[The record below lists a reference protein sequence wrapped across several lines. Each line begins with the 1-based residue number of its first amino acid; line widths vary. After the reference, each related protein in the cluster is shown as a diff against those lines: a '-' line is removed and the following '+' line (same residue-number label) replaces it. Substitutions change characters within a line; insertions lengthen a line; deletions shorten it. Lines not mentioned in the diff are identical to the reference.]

1 MDLIKF
7 HEDAAITINNTSL
20 FSEAEKQCLIA
31 VSENMEKAHQN
42 SQVFRTDTEARMSVL
57 NDIKFPTPA
66 SKYYQSLREMNVHQD
81 QLVYLLYDYEDK
93 KQDLK
98 IIEAD
103 ILELQSTLVD
113 DLLVY
118 VRMKTEAKIK
128 KLKIELQKTIFS
140 LKQTKRTAEGRKLE
154 ILQWDKILKELEPL
168 LIENNIPLDDPDAHQ
183 KISYFIRHI
192 RQAQNMNPQADGIA
206 EVNNLIGQIITNARI
221 MKEAGLVDACLSA
234 MSQQDRAFVEKEQI
248 LIMTGKKYS

>member
-1 MDLIKF
+1 
-7 HEDAAITINNTSL
+7 
-20 FSEAEKQCLIA
+20 
-31 VSENMEKAHQN
+31 MEKAHQN

-140 LKQTKRTAEGRKLE
+140 L
-154 ILQWDKILKELEPL
+154 
-168 LIENNIPLDDPDAHQ
+168 
-183 KISYFIRHI
+183 IS
-192 RQAQNMNPQADGIA
+192 
-206 EVNNLIGQIITNARI
+206 
-221 MKEAGLVDACLSA
+221 
-234 MSQQDRAFVEKEQI
+234 
-248 LIMTGKKYS
+248 